1 MKTRRDVKMPEV
13 IRKGRGVRIVGQKT
27 PPKKTNEDTSES
39 QIIKPES
46 RFHPYYEAGKVYAFT
61 VGSCISDQL
70 ADGKQHTKYIVKDKR
85 GERHNYYCD
94 CTRFK
99 NNQEIF
105 LRVREISNWELQFE
119 PSIIE
124 RLDEIFLKGEEYE
137 FEVISCTNKRCVV
150 CDVQIGKNHHLI
162 IDAGQR
168 YERGEILRL
177 EVQGYN
183 DNGDLVLIDHN
194 PPAPVEPTNSLQV
207 MAETMAKS
215 PQKETPQFF
224 PKQYPPISDCA
235 QSDSRDTP
243 KVAPSIAIP
252 RENKRILVED
262 LGYTLPPKEGK
273 HVPSSAEKTPVYTRS
288 LNRPQA
294 KPQVKPQPEPQP
306 EPQPKAQPGP
316 QPEQQPAPQPKTQPE
331 PQPEQQPALQPV
343 PQPEPHPEP
352 HPEIQPEAQPGLES
366 QQEPNPC
373 NTSVL
378 QVFMAWMDGIPGMER
393 TEDYT
398 LYSGNAEVVET
409 IVLPVYQQQKACVA
423 ENLEDHTVIKPLYV
437 RIWQLIKRYFSR
449 N

>member
-1 MKTRRDVKMPEV
+1 MPEV

-46 RFHPYYEAGKVYAFT
+46 RFHPYYETGKVYAFT

-70 ADGKQHTKYIVKDKR
+70 ADGKQHTRYIVKDKR

-99 NNQEIF
+99 YNQEIF

-183 DNGDLVLIDHN
+183 NNGDLVLVDHN

-207 MAETMAKS
+207 MAEAMEKAPKR
-215 PQKETPQFF
+215 ETPQDF
-224 PKQYPPISDCA
+224 PKQNLYPA
-235 QSDSRDTP
+235 KQSNSSDTP
-243 KVAPSIAIP
+243 KIAPSIAIP
-252 RENKRILVED
+252 RENKRVLVED
-262 LGYTLPPKEGK
+262 LGYKLPAKAEK
-273 HVPSSAEKTPVYTRS
+273 HTQQSAEPKPVYTRS
-288 LNRPQA
+288 LTQPQT
-294 KPQVKPQPEPQP
+294 KPQSVQQPKPQPEPQP
-306 EPQPKAQPGP
+306 
-316 QPEQQPAPQPKTQPE
+316 QPEPEPRPEPISQPAPAPE
-331 PQPEQQPALQPV
+331 PQFIPEPVAEPLPEPEPEPV
-343 PQPEPHPEP
+343 PEPESAPEPEPVPEP
-352 HPEIQPEAQPGLES
+352 LA
-366 QQEPNPC
+366 EPCKSP
-373 NTSVL
+373 VL
-378 QVFMAWMDGIPGMER
+378 QVFIAWMDSVPGMEQ
-393 TEDYT
+393 TADYT
-398 LYSGNAEVVET
+398 VCSGHAEAVET
-409 IVLPVYQQQKACVA
+409 TELPGYQQQDMSVA
-423 ENLEDHTVIKPLYV
+423 ADGEAHTQTNPWYI
-437 RIWQLIKRYFSR
+437 RIWQWIKLNLTRR
-449 N
+449 LPLQP